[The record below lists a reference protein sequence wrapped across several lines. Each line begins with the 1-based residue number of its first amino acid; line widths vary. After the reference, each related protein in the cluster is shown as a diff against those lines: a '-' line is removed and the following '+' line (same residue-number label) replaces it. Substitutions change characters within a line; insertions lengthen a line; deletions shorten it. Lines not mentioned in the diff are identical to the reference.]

1 MKCED
6 AAEFVSALCDGERI
20 PADVAEHIGACPGC
34 GALLH
39 QYASLGVELR
49 RVASLEPE
57 EVPATQSWM
66 KIQKP
71 ASSWWSKG
79 WETMRIPR
87 FAFAL
92 AVMVIVALGSG
103 LVMVTARAHTQGS
116 VLLMTA
122 TPPTGEAIHCA
133 MPIADPAITDPKWGT
148 CVFLSPPQS
157 MLGFR
162 VISSDGDRIEM
173 GVRAKFTGAK
183 ESVGSFSFSL
193 HDLEQVPEKQYW
205 FRPGEKLD
213 IDVPGWG
220 TMVLTGELTD
230 HVPPLVSEDK
240 IQMDPKPDELRMV
253 SPLVLRGKELLQDF
267 EGGTATNTPEVRM
280 YIPGQGLWTLSL
292 HPLEGAVEGRVNL
305 NRVSVTLNGESYTFV
320 TGAPVARSK
329 RVWVLHDANYK
340 PDPRQEGGFIGGVY
354 RTPAQH

>member
-20 PADVAEHIGACPGC
+20 PADAAEHIGACPGC

-49 RVASLEPE
+49 RVASLEPQE
-57 EVPATQSWM
+57 ELATQGWM

-92 AVMVIVALGSG
+92 AVMVIAALGSG
-103 LVMVTARAHTQGS
+103 LVMVTARAHTQGN

-122 TPPTGEAIHCA
+122 TPPTGEAVHCA
-133 MPIADPAITDPKWGT
+133 LSITDPKWGV
-148 CVFLSPPQS
+148 CASFNPPES

-162 VISSDGDRIEM
+162 VISSSGNRIEM
-173 GVRAKFTGAK
+173 GIRAKYSGAK
-183 ESVGSFSFSL
+183 ITAGDYSASL
-193 HDLEQVPEKQYW
+193 QDLEQIPEKQYW

-213 IDVPGWG
+213 IDVAGWG

-230 HVPPLVSEDK
+230 HIPPLSNSDA
-240 IQMDPKPDELRMV
+240 QMDPKPDELRMV
-253 SPLVLRGKELLQDF
+253 SPLVLRGHEILQDF
-267 EGGTATNTPEVRM
+267 EGGSATNTPEVRM
-280 YIPGQGLWTLSL
+280 YIPGHGLWTLSL

-305 NRVSVTLNGESYTFV
+305 NRVSVTLDGESYLFV
-320 TGAPVARSK
+320 TGAPVARSE

-340 PDPRQEGGFIGGVY
+340 PDRDQENWFIGGVN
-354 RTPAQH
+354 RTPAEH

>member
-6 AAEFVSALCDGERI
+6 AAEFVSALCDGEMI
-20 PADVAEHIGACPGC
+20 PAEAAEHIGACQAC
-34 GALLH
+34 GALMY
-39 QYASLGVELR
+39 QYAGLGVELR
-49 RVASLEPE
+49 RVASLEPQE
-57 EVPATQSWM
+57 EPATRSWM
-66 KIQKP
+66 KIQKSTP
-71 ASSWWSKG
+71 SWSSKG

-133 MPIADPAITDPKWGT
+133 LSITDPKWGT
-148 CVFLSPPQS
+148 CASLQPES

-162 VISSDGDRIEM
+162 VISSNGDRIEM
-173 GVRAKFTGAK
+173 GIRATFTGAK
-183 ESVGSFSFSL
+183 ESVGSLFLSL
-193 HDLEQVPEKQYW
+193 SDLEKIPEKQYW
-205 FRPGEKLD
+205 FQPGEKLD
-213 IDVPGWG
+213 IAVAGWG

-230 HVPPLVSEDK
+230 HIPPLNNT
-240 IQMDPKPDELRMV
+240 QMDPKPDELRMV
-253 SPLVLRGKELLQDF
+253 SPLVLRGHEILQDF
-267 EGGTATNTPEVRM
+267 EGGSATNTSEVRM

-305 NRVSVTLNGESYTFV
+305 NRVSVTLDGESYLFV
-320 TGAPVARSK
+320 TGAPVARSE

-340 PDPRQEGGFIGGVY
+340 PDSDQENWFIGSVN
-354 RTPAQH
+354 RTPAEH